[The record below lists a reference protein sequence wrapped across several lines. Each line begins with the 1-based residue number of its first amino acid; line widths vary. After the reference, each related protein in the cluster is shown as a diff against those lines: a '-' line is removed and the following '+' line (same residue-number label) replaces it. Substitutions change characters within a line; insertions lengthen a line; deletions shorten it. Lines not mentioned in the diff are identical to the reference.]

1 MIIIA
6 TLAPKQLLFAMVRKF
21 LWMAPVLLLSLTWPV
36 YAQSEHPL
44 AQAFSSAMSR
54 SDMNSLTA
62 LLDDEVELQQPG
74 QNGTYRKSVAT
85 GKLADFL
92 RQNPPQSFMLKH
104 QGSSADG
111 QMYAIGQLT
120 TRSGSN
126 YKVLLRAKPNGTQS
140 VGGQYKIFKLDI
152 LQNM

>member
-1 MIIIA
+1 MIIA
-6 TLAPKQLLFAMVRKF
+6 TLALKQLLFSMLRKF
-21 LWMAPVLLLSLTWPV
+21 LWMAPVLLLCLSAPV

-44 AQAFSSAMSR
+44 ARAFSSAISQ

-74 QNGTYRKSVAT
+74 HNGTCRKNVAS

-111 QMYAIGQLT
+111 QVYAIGQLT

-126 YKVLLRAKPNGTQS
+126 YKVLLRAKPNGNQQG
-140 VGGQYKIFKLDI
+140 GGQYKIFKLDF
-152 LQNM
+152 LQSM